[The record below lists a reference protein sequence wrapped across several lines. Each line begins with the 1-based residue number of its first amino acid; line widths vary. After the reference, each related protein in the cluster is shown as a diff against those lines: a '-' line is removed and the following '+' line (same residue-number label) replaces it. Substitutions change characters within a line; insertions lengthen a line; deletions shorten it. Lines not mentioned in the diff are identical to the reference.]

1 MTSMTTPLPNE
12 PPDPATATPQPEAG
26 GEGKRDGR
34 REGAGTIA
42 ANARALRVF
51 AGFGFVLLFVCAA
64 VTGAVVLGDAVSGD
78 GVAGGFTSA
87 AGWALV
93 LSGLTGLAVLFLP
106 RKALLIAQYA
116 LALGAP
122 VLALLD

>member
-1 MTSMTTPLPNE
+1 MTSMTTPPQNE
-12 PPDPATATPQPEAG
+12 PQGPATAPQPGNGAGAG
-26 GEGKRDGR
+26 GEG
-34 REGAGTIA
+34 AGTVA

-51 AGFGFVLLFVCAA
+51 AGFGFVLLFVCAFG
-64 VTGAVVLGDAVSGD
+64 TGAVVLGDAVSGD
-78 GVAGGFTSA
+78 GVAGGFASA

-93 LSGLTGLAVLFLP
+93 LSGVTGLAVLFLP

-116 LALGAP
+116 LALAAP